1 MSPRVS
7 DQQEQVRA
15 WFETLRDRICLALE
29 AIEGGATFMRKP
41 WARAEGGGG
50 VMSMLQGK
58 VLEKA
63 GVHCS
68 T

>member
-7 DQQEQVRA
+7 DQQEQARA

-50 VMSMLQGK
+50 VMSML
-58 VLEKA
+58 
-63 GVHCS
+63 
-68 T
+68 